1 MGTSGPGREA
11 LGSRPG
17 RCVCWRWGLG
27 FWRPGGCQAGGV
39 FASPSQTPQEVT
51 PGHCGH
57 STPSPSESLQ
67 EQPVLSLKLQA
78 DPHFPSPHPALASNR
93 WNPGPANGPVS
104 TPLLR
109 PGLPPQAWSAL
120 NLDLSVP
127 LRPLKGEGVRGEG
140 RRGAKGSSPR
150 PCKGNSGPS
159 REHGTWEAS
168 SRRGPASP
176 VRDT

>member
-1 MGTSGPGREA
+1 MMCLLEVGAGLLASRRLPVWRSLCFSFPDSSGGHPRALWPQHPLPVRVSAGTASPVPEA
-11 LGSRPG
+11 ASRPP
-17 RCVCWRWGLG
+17 L
-27 FWRPGGCQAGGV
+27 PL
-39 FASPSQTPQEVT
+39 
-51 PGHCGH
+51 
-57 STPSPSESLQ
+57 PSPSTCKQQVEPRPCQWSRLHPPP
-67 EQPVLSLKLQA
+67 EA
-78 DPHFPSPHPALASNR
+78 SP
-93 WNPGPANGPVS
+93 
-104 TPLLR
+104 
-109 PGLPPQAWSAL
+109 PPQAWSAL

>member
-1 MGTSGPGREA
+1 MSAGGGGWASGVQEVARLEESLLLLPRLLRRSPQGTVATAPPPLPVRVSAGTASPVPEA
-11 LGSRPG
+11 ASRPP
-17 RCVCWRWGLG
+17 L
-27 FWRPGGCQAGGV
+27 PL
-39 FASPSQTPQEVT
+39 
-51 PGHCGH
+51 
-57 STPSPSESLQ
+57 PSPSTCKQQVEPRPCQWS
-67 EQPVLSLKLQA
+67 
-78 DPHFPSPHPALASNR
+78 
-93 WNPGPANGPVS
+93 VS

-127 LRPLKGEGVRGEG
+127 LRPLKGDGVRGEG